1 MRLSWYHDPSH
12 GFGWLT
18 QVKFFCYFSIYFFQ
32 FNHLIF
38 GWYGIRLHFFFVLH
52 SIKLSQ
58 SHYPGQGFDEL
69 IWVDLVH
76 FFLSNSISSFNIGIS
91 YPKSQVNS
99 CFFVLYFIY
108 FFLNFIIQ
116 HLVVLELGFISFF
129 FLSIRSF

>member
-1 MRLSWYHDPSH
+1 MEL
-12 GFGWLT
+12 GFIL
-18 QVKFFCYFSIYFFQ
+18 
-32 FNHLIF
+32 
-38 GWYGIRLHFFFVLH
+38 FFVLH

-76 FFLSNSISSFNIGIS
+76 FFLSISISSFNIGIS

-129 FLSIRSF
+129 FPFYKVILVPYVSHEFGRLTLDDSFFLIDMFFNFII